1 MIATWAIPWSA
12 GPVTIVATAINWWTR
27 RWEVH
32 GRAKPTN
39 AAINTSKTKAHVQE
53 SYIKS
58 NAHAP
63 ASPWIITKPKP
74 PGSGPWIINTAIP
87 WSIIKASSIYNNR
100 VALNITS
107 QITTCI
113 ANHHILGGTFVHM
126 HKLRTISSTFCRNL
140 FNICRP
146 NI

>member
-12 GPVTIVATAINWWTR
+12 GSVTIIATAINWWTR

-32 GRAKPTN
+32 GRAKPAHAT
-39 AAINTSKTKAHVQE
+39 IHTSKTKANVQE
-53 SYIKS
+53 PYIKS

-63 ASPWIITKPKP
+63 ASPWIITKPKT
-74 PGSGPWIINTAIP
+74 PGSGAGIIYTAIP
-87 WSIIKASSIYNNR
+87 RLIIKAGSINNNR
-100 VALNITS
+100 VALYIAS
-107 QITTCI
+107 QITACI
-113 ANHHILGGTFVHM
+113 ANNHILGGTLVHM